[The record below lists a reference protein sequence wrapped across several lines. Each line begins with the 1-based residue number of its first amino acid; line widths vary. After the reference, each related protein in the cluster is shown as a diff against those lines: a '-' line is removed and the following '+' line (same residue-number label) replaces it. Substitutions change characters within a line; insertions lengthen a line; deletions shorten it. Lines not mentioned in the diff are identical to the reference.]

1 MTKNLFKYALAA
13 SALLVSIA
21 HANNNST
28 NNNASS
34 TAASE
39 NSPAPDSNESTFGH
53 LETLDR
59 NIEATNKEIKSLQMA
74 NQLKT
79 LKKQAQDMQT
89 NFEVLRIYGIDN
101 KLMASI
107 QFENNTTV
115 DVQTGDR
122 IDDRYSVEKITN
134 KQVILYDQKTKSTL
148 NAPFSKS

>member
-1 MTKNLFKYALAA
+1 MTKNLLKYALAA

-21 HANNNST
+21 HANNST

-39 NSPAPDSNESTFGH
+39 NSPAPDNNESTFGH

>member
-1 MTKNLFKYALAA
+1 MTKTLFKYALAA

-21 HANNNST
+21 HANNGT
-28 NNNASS
+28 NNSASN
-34 TAASE
+34 TTASE
-39 NSPAPDSNESTFGH
+39 NAAAPDNNESTFGH
-53 LETLDR
+53 LENLDR

-89 NFEVLRIYGIDN
+89 DFKVVRIYGIDN
-101 KLMASI
+101 QLMASI

-115 DVQTGDR
+115 DVQTGDKV
-122 IDDRYSVEKITN
+122 DDRYSIEKITN
-134 KQVILYDQKTKSTL
+134 KQVVLYDQKTKSTL